1 MHRLIFSCTLSVLGG
16 LALVARAA
24 AADAPP
30 APAVEKTEPAVAA
43 VHRIAT
49 KEELDLLNDALMKVA
64 NENGRWAYTQTTL
77 AKDEKGRVKQDRI
90 VRHDPSK
97 PYAEQDV
104 PLQISGK
111 PPTEAELKDY
121 RSRGEKRGR
130 RIEERER
137 LGQEP
142 PPKQTVG
149 DLIDLSRALIVG
161 DSDGRLTY
169 ELPLRKLGNT
179 RFPPEKFQVF
189 VRVAK
194 DGHRLEFA
202 AVKLR
207 EPLRAKLIVKIS
219 SGEAKADFA
228 VVDPKYPSAMT
239 AVRGNASASIL
250 FVSVGGNVD
259 MKRTE
264 LKHVRP
270 FEERFD
276 VQIGPLKALDF

>member
-1 MHRLIFSCTLSVLGG
+1 MRPSLLSLAFAIFCG
-16 LALVARAA
+16 LAPVGRAAPAPADAGNAA
-24 AADAPP
+24 AAM
-30 APAVEKTEPAVAA
+30 PAVA

-49 KEELDLLNDALMKVA
+49 KEELELLNDALMKVA
-64 NENGRWAYTQTTL
+64 REAGRWAYTETTL
-77 AKDEKGRVKQDRI
+77 IKDEKGKVKQDKV

-111 PPTEAELKDY
+111 PPTEKELKDY

-130 RIEERER
+130 RIEDRER

-142 PPKQTVG
+142 PPKQSVG
-149 DLIDLSRALIVG
+149 DLVDLSRALIVG
-161 DSDGRLTY
+161 DGDGRLTY

-189 VRVAK
+189 VRVVK
-194 DGHRLEFA
+194 EGRLLEQA
-202 AVKLR
+202 GVKLR

-219 SGEAKADFA
+219 SGEASADFA
-228 VVDPKYPSAMT
+228 VVDPKFSPAMT
-239 AVRGNASASIL
+239 AVRGTASASIM
-250 FVSVGGNVD
+250 FISVGGNVD
-259 MKRTE
+259 LKRTD

-276 VQIGPLKALDF
+276 VQIGPMKALDF